1 MASMSRSS
9 VFTALGELQS
19 AGILTP
25 GRRHLIVKDMARLK
39 ALAQGEQLP
48 GGTSRTGDASAM

>member
-1 MASMSRSS
+1 MASMGRPS
-9 VFTALGELQS
+9 VLTALGELQS
-19 AGILTP
+19 AGILTS

-48 GGTSRTGDASAM
+48 GGTSCTDDASAM